1 VAAPATSP
9 LAESHPEASLAP
21 HLLFAVV
28 RTMVAAALADGVLMP
43 SERDRIQ
50 EQLGS
55 GELSAEQ
62 TAQVRKEL
70 VFPATPEELAAM
82 AQADSERALLYR
94 FAALVTRVDA
104 GVSAEEEAWL
114 MRLGAALGLD
124 EARRRA
130 LEAELFGAPG

>member
-1 VAAPATSP
+1 
-9 LAESHPEASLAP
+9 
-21 HLLFAVV
+21 
-28 RTMVAAALADGVLMP
+28 MVAAALADGVLMP

-55 GELSAEQ
+55 GELSADQ

-114 MRLGAALGLD
+114 MRLGAALALD
-124 EARRRA
+124 EARRRQ
-130 LEAELFGAPG
+130 LEAELFDAPG